1 MVRIWIESDR
11 SSCNPFQVR
20 IGTSLVPSAYINGIL
35 QRKGDT
41 MNKSLADMQGF
52 PAGFPSF
59 PSFPQQYYPAVP
71 PFYQQSH
78 QPFGG
83 YGYGQPFSQAYSPLT
98 TPSAMY
104 SSYPYT
110 SDFSGSNFQ
119 ALASAAIAAG
129 SVFRQHMSAVLAEQ
143 PVCMEAL
150 DIKENCKGRT
160 TFSASLLLSS
170 IF

>member
-1 MVRIWIESDR
+1 LSLTDHLQSISISDR
-11 SSCNPFQVR
+11 HPYYSP
-20 IGTSLVPSAYINGIL
+20 AYINGIL

-59 PSFPQQYYPAVP
+59 PSFPQHHYPAVP
-71 PFYQQSH
+71 SFYQQSH

-110 SDFSGSNFQ
+110 SDFFGQQFSGTGFSGHSGGFSIP
-119 ALASAAIAAG
+119 ATHVGGFSGTAG
-129 SVFRQHMSAVLAEQ
+129 VHGGFRY
-143 PVCMEAL
+143 
-150 DIKENCKGRT
+150 
-160 TFSASLLLSS
+160 
-170 IF
+170 

>member
-1 MVRIWIESDR
+1 
-11 SSCNPFQVR
+11 
-20 IGTSLVPSAYINGIL
+20 
-35 QRKGDT
+35 

-59 PSFPQQYYPAVP
+59 PQHHYPAVP
-71 PFYQQSH
+71 SFYQQSH

-110 SDFSGSNFQ
+110 SDFFGTGFSGHSGGFSIP
-119 ALASAAIAAG
+119 ATHVGGFSGTAG
-129 SVFRQHMSAVLAEQ
+129 VHGGFRY
-143 PVCMEAL
+143 
-150 DIKENCKGRT
+150 
-160 TFSASLLLSS
+160 
-170 IF
+170 